1 MEIYPNPARDLLHIT
16 LRLSMILRMEMYD
29 LIGKQ
34 VLGKNLN
41 TSPENKMHMDISGL
55 QAGAYLVIVWDME
68 GRRNVSKVVVE

>member
-1 MEIYPNPARDLLHIT
+1 
-16 LRLSMILRMEMYD
+16 MILRMEMYD